1 MDNKNQSGS
10 PKVISWLQ
18 PPKNSGSLADLTTQ
32 GNLECMKIK
41 ASGLSSFKIQG
52 SAGAGLRT
60 IRPLVLASEWKE
72 NPIARPVAMQPH
84 SAPCWE
90 KWLTLF
96 VEQWVS
102 QTLV

>member
-41 ASGLSSFKIQG
+41 ASGLSFFKNPG
-52 SAGAGLRT
+52 VSWCGT
-60 IRPLVLASEWKE
+60 ENIRPLVLASEWKE
-72 NPIARPVAMQPH
+72 NPIAQPVAMQPH

-90 KWLTLF
+90 KWLALF

-102 QTLV
+102 RTLV